1 MSIIES
7 AFLKTLKNSK
17 KEISNEIKKAKVESP
32 VVAND
37 NFDIRVSKETAKQ
50 EVIKNVSSVRSNIST
65 MSQKSK
71 FSAKELSDRNLIS
84 TSTTDASL
92 LNEYRN
98 LRTKLLVGQT
108 KTNFTTMVTSISP
121 DYDISLVV
129 ANIAMAFALDSSKT
143 SVVINADTENTK
155 LNKLFD
161 VDSDLGI
168 IDYLESD
175 NLEVDEILYETPI
188 SRLRYVPCGKSH
200 DDVSEYFTSS
210 RMANLAGALVERY
223 PERFPVICAPSI
235 GASADARIL
244 IDSCDCVVLVA
255 GYGKCNEMEIRHAM
269 LTVGSEKFAGIILD
283 DF

>member
-7 AFLKTLKNSK
+7 EFLKTLKNSK
-17 KEISNEIKKAKVESP
+17 DEIKNQTRKSNPEPP
-32 VVAND
+32 VAPND
-37 NFDIRVSKETAKQ
+37 NLESKDILKQ
-50 EVIKNVSSVRSNIST
+50 EVVKNVISAKKHIST
-65 MSQKSK
+65 MSQKNK
-71 FSAKELSDRNLIS
+71 YSAKELGDRNLIS
-84 TSTTDASL
+84 TSTSDAAL

-108 KTNFTTMVTSISP
+108 KSNFTTLVTSISAG
-121 DYDISLVV
+121 YDVSLVV

-143 SVVINADTENTK
+143 SLVINADTENTK
-155 LNKLFD
+155 LNNLFD
-161 VDSDLGI
+161 VDNDLGI

-175 NLEVDEILYETPI
+175 DLEIDEILCETPI
-188 SRLRYVPCGKSH
+188 SRLRYMPCGKSH
-200 DDVSEYFTSS
+200 EDVSEYFTTS
-210 RMANLAGALVERY
+210 RMTGLVKTLIERY

-235 GASADARIL
+235 ESSADARIL

-255 GYGKCNEMEIRHAM
+255 GFGKCNESEIRHAM